1 MGLIVQK
8 FGGSSVADAERIFLA
23 ARRAIKAKLEGNKV
37 VVVVSAMGDTT
48 DDLIALARQISK
60 APPRREMDMLLSTGE
75 QVSSALMAMAINES
89 GHEAVSL
96 TGAQVG
102 LITDNVHT
110 RARIHRIQADRL
122 QRHLDEDRIV
132 IVAGFQGVDEDFNIT
147 TLGRGGSDTTAVALA
162 AVLKADACEIY
173 TDVDGV
179 YTTDPRVVPQARK
192 IDIISYDEMLELAGV
207 GAKVMHSRSIEFA
220 KKYNVVVHVR
230 SSLTD
235 IAGTLIMA
243 EHPGMEDIVV
253 RGAAVRTDLAR
264 VLLVGVQ
271 NRPGVAA
278 DIFARLASRH
288 VVVDDII
295 QNVFYEHEKSA
306 NIGFTIDVDDLDV
319 VKDVCREL
327 VSRYGVQSFEIDDN
341 VAKVSIVGVGMRS
354 HTGVAMKMFRALG
367 EAHVNIE
374 NISTSEIVVAC
385 IIDRDDA
392 DKALQSVHEAFELDK
407 PAEEQTVGK
416 AMAKKPKPKAR
427 RAGTRRK
434 KAAK

>member
-23 ARRAIKAKLEGNKV
+23 ARRAIKAKLDGNKV
-37 VVVVSAMGDTT
+37 VVVLSAMGDTT
-48 DDLIALARQISK
+48 DDLIELARQISK
-60 APPRREMDMLLSTGE
+60 SPPRREMDMLLATGE
-75 QVSSALMAMAINES
+75 QVSIALMAMAIHES

-102 LITDNVHT
+102 LITDSVHT
-110 RARIHRIQADRL
+110 RARIQRIQADRL
-122 QRHLDEDRIV
+122 QKHLDDDKIV
-132 IVAGFQGVDEDFNIT
+132 IVAGFQGVDEEFNIT

-162 AVLKADACEIY
+162 AVLHADACEIY

-179 YTTDPRVVPQARK
+179 YSTDPRIVPQARK
-192 IDIISYDEMLELAGV
+192 IEVISYDEMLELASV
-207 GAKVMHSRSIEFA
+207 GAKVMHGRSIEFA
-220 KKYNVVVHVR
+220 KKYNVVVQVR

-235 IAGTLIMA
+235 GAGTYIMA
-243 EHPGMEDIVV
+243 EYPGMEDIVV

-306 NIGFTIDVDDLDV
+306 NIGFTINEDDLDM
-319 VKDVCREL
+319 VKEVCREL
-327 VSRYGVQSFEIDDN
+327 VSRYGVRSFEIDEN
-341 VAKVSIVGVGMRS
+341 VAKISIVGVGMRS

-367 EAHVNIE
+367 DARINIE
-374 NISTSEIVVAC
+374 NISTSEIVVAA

-392 DKALQSVHEAFELDK
+392 EKALQAVHAAFELDK
-407 PAEEQTVGK
+407 KAEEQTIGK
-416 AMAKKPKPKAR
+416 TMEAKPKAKAK
-427 RAGTRRK
+427 RAAPRK
-434 KAAK
+434 KVAK

>member
-1 MGLIVQK
+1 
-8 FGGSSVADAERIFLA
+8 
-23 ARRAIKAKLEGNKV
+23 
-37 VVVVSAMGDTT
+37 
-48 DDLIALARQISK
+48 
-60 APPRREMDMLLSTGE
+60 
-75 QVSSALMAMAINES
+75 MAIYES

-110 RARIHRIQADRL
+110 RARIQRVQADRI
-122 QRHLDEDRIV
+122 QKHLDEDRIV

-162 AVLKADACEIY
+162 AALKADVCEIY

-179 YTTDPRVVPQARK
+179 YTTDPRIVAHARK
-192 IDIISYDEMLELAGV
+192 IDFISYDEMLELASV
-207 GAKVMHSRSIEFA
+207 GAKVMHGRSIEFA

-230 SSLTD
+230 SSLADT
-235 IAGTLIMA
+235 AGTLIMA
-243 EHPGMEDIVV
+243 EYAGMEDVVV

-264 VLLVGVQ
+264 VLLVGVP

-278 DIFARLASRH
+278 DIFARLASRQ
-288 VVVDDII
+288 VIVDDII
-295 QNVFYEHEKSA
+295 QNVSYEHERSA
-306 NIGFTIDVDDLDV
+306 SIGFTIDVDDLDV

-327 VSRYGVQSFEIDDN
+327 VSRYGVQSFEIDDH

-354 HTGVAMKMFRALG
+354 HTGVAMKMFRALA

-374 NISTSEIVVAC
+374 NISTSEIVVGC

-392 DKALQSVHEAFELDK
+392 EKALQAVHEAFELDK
-407 PAEEQTVGK
+407 AREDQTVGK
-416 AMAKKPKPKAR
+416 AMQAKPKPKAKR
-427 RAGTRRK
+427 SPRK
-434 KAAK
+434 KAGK

>member
-23 ARRAIKAKLEGNKV
+23 ARRAIKAKLAGNKV
-37 VVVVSAMGDTT
+37 VVVVSAMGETT
-48 DDLIALARQISK
+48 DDLIDLARQISK
-60 APPRREMDMLLSTGE
+60 SPPRREMDMLLSTGE
-75 QVSSALMAMAINES
+75 QVTIALMAMAIHET
-89 GHEAVSL
+89 GHEAVSM

-110 RARIHRIQADRL
+110 RARIQRIQADRL

-162 AVLKADACEIY
+162 AVLGADACEVY

-179 YTTDPRVVPQARK
+179 YTTDPRIVPQARK
-192 IDIISYDEMLELAGV
+192 IDMISYDEMLEMAGV
-207 GAKVMHSRSIEFA
+207 GAKVMHSRAIEFA

-235 IAGTLIMA
+235 TTGTLIMA
-243 EHPGMEDIVV
+243 EHPGMEDVVV

-264 VLLVGVQ
+264 VQLVGVL

-295 QNVFYEHEKSA
+295 QNVFYEHERTA
-306 NIGFTIDVDDLDV
+306 NIGFTINVDDLDV

-327 VSRYGVQSFEIDDN
+327 VSRYGVQSFEIDDH

-374 NISTSEIVVAC
+374 NISTSEIVVGC

-392 DKALQSVHEAFELDK
+392 EKALQAVHEAFELDK
-407 PAEEQTVGK
+407 PTEEQTIGK
-416 AMAKKPKPKAR
+416 AMAKKPKAKAKRASR
-427 RAGTRRK
+427 RRRT
-434 KAAK
+434 AK